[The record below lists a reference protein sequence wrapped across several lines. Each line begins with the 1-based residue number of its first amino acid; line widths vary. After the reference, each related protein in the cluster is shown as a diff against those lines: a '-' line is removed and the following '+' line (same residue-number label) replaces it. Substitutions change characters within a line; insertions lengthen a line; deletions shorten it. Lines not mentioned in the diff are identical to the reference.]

1 MVVVHESSPSDMWYH
16 DTLVAFSIL
25 EIDVHNLRKD
35 RLDEAGPIIIH
46 EINWEN
52 GKRVEKAV
60 DHNPDRKT
68 GLERVLQ
75 SVGETEGRVKAKL
88 TESRIAYQYDESS
101 GLITSEEYGKLEDW
115 YQQAEVA
122 LNRIVRKYHTFRGWK
137 SLTDDEFDSL
147 IEILK
152 KDNSAMR
159 ELIRDRYV
167 FEREIERRLGIIHGY

>member
-1 MVVVHESSPSDMWYH
+1 MVHESSPSDMWYH

-88 TESRIAYQYDESS
+88 TESRIAYQV
-101 GLITSEEYGKLEDW
+101 L
-115 YQQAEVA
+115 
-122 LNRIVRKYHTFRGWK
+122 RIVRIDNIGRIRQTGRLVSAGGGRTEQNCPQISHIPWV
-137 SLTDDEFDSL
+137 
-147 IEILK
+147 EIT
-152 KDNSAMR
+152 N
-159 ELIRDRYV
+159 
-167 FEREIERRLGIIHGY
+167 RR

>member
-46 EINWEN
+46 EI
-52 GKRVEKAV
+52 
-60 DHNPDRKT
+60 
-68 GLERVLQ
+68 
-75 SVGETEGRVKAKL
+75 
-88 TESRIAYQYDESS
+88 
-101 GLITSEEYGKLEDW
+101 
-115 YQQAEVA
+115 
-122 LNRIVRKYHTFRGWK
+122 
-137 SLTDDEFDSL
+137 
-147 IEILK
+147 LK